1 MRVTKR
7 VISASSTAAIAMRS
21 ATKISGDEKGMPYL
35 TPINPV
41 LHKNT
46 KPAGA
51 NLAAVFFMK
60 VASRTQ

>member
-1 MRVTKR
+1 
-7 VISASSTAAIAMRS
+7 MRS